1 MIYIIC
7 ITYHRVVFIVN
18 NDKFI
23 IGVDIGGTRIRVA
36 LSKIDLHVGS
46 IKVKST
52 STPKDNEYSIINA
65 VISLITEFLKEIN
78 LKIDQISGIGLASA
92 GPIDTEKGEVFN
104 NANLG
109 FKVIPLKKPLQEY
122 FPDIPILVI
131 NDCNASVLG
140 VHYFEAQEDEKE
152 NLAYITIS
160 TGIGGGVICN
170 GHLLLGK
177 DGNAVEVGHGVL
189 EARSPYQCNC
199 GAHGCW
205 EVYSSGTGV
214 RNRAL
219 EKIDE
224 MSSSAKILLY
234 MVDNDKT
241 KITAKEIFQAAKGAD
256 KFSKMIVDQAIF
268 YSKIGIGLVNNH
280 YDCSAIYF
288 GGAMM
293 NDQSMILPPI
303 IKQFEEDPIP
313 FTINRPP
320 KLKVTKFLDDI
331 GVRGALVFVKY
342 KLEGSSLLE

>member
-36 LSKIDLHVGS
+36 LSKIDLYVGS

-109 FKVIPLKKPLQEY
+109 FKVIPLKKPLQDY
-122 FPDIPILVI
+122 FPDIPIFVI

-241 KITAKEIFQAAKGAD
+241 QITAKEIFQAAKGAD

-280 YDCSAIYF
+280 YDCSAIYL
-288 GGAMM
+288 GGSMM
-293 NDQSMILPPI
+293 NDKSMILPPI

-320 KLKVTKFLDDI
+320 KLKVTKFLDEI

-342 KLEGSSLLE
+342 RLEGNPLLE

>member
-36 LSKIDLHVGS
+36 LSKIDLYVGS

-109 FKVIPLKKPLQEY
+109 FKVIPLKKPLQDY
-122 FPDIPILVI
+122 FPDIPIFVI

-280 YDCSAIYF
+280 YDCSAIYL
-288 GGAMM
+288 GGSMM
-293 NDQSMILPPI
+293 NDKSMILPPI

-320 KLKVTKFLDDI
+320 KLKVTKFLDEI

-342 KLEGSSLLE
+342 RLEGNPLLE